1 MGMGSHC
8 LASSATYLSG
18 TMGILPGQSFST
30 ALENYGKF
38 DHSVAFK
45 LCLENYSNQHLK
57 DPQYLDHSGKV
68 YDPPCP
74 VAPGMA
80 EYMTGHNGNLSGVSG
95 VVSWGIGDTGKM
107 VVVMYEKPWSHLPQK
122 KTLLLLVSFPAEI
135 SPPSMTRCTV
145 ARRTDSKGKPSLLRM
160 EQLDQS
166 DSKMILT
173 SWWWE

>member
-1 MGMGSHC
+1 
-8 LASSATYLSG
+8 
-18 TMGILPGQSFST
+18 MGILPGQSFST

-107 VVVMYEKPWSHLPQK
+107 VVVMYDKPWSHLLHK
-122 KTLLLLVSFPAEI
+122 NTLAIGILPSGDLTTIYDKMHSGEEDGFKRQTFPAPDGTI
-135 SPPSMTRCTV
+135 GPIKFRG
-145 ARRTDSKGKPSLLRM
+145 DSEFMVVGIMGDAPK
-160 EQLDQS
+160 
-166 DSKMILT
+166 SKIDVRKR
-173 SWWWE
+173 SQN